1 MWIAI
6 SMYSKFPVPFVEWKK
21 ENLKF
26 VLCFFPLVGLF
37 IGIMELI
44 WWYLANYLGIGAF
57 LTGCIGAA
65 IPILITG
72 GIHIDGFMDTEDALN
87 SYGSR
92 EKKLEILKDAHLGA
106 FAVIRF
112 GVYLLLYAGL
122 YSELHK
128 KEGIYLVAIGYI
140 LSRAWSAIGFVTLK
154 TAKQTGM
161 LYEFAASA
169 EKKVVLVSN
178 GCLIGLL
185 GIVGVFV
192 SCIAAVIIWIGL
204 GVLFWDYKKRSYKEF
219 GGITGDLAG
228 HFLQRSELL
237 VLLISTISLLNY

>member
-1 MWIAI
+1 
-6 SMYSKFPVPFVEWKK
+6 
-21 ENLKF
+21 
-26 VLCFFPLVGLF
+26 
-37 IGIMELI
+37 
-44 WWYLANYLGIGAF
+44 
-57 LTGCIGAA
+57 
-65 IPILITG
+65 
-72 GIHIDGFMDTEDALN
+72 
-87 SYGSR
+87 
-92 EKKLEILKDAHLGA
+92 
-106 FAVIRF
+106 
-112 GVYLLLYAGL
+112 
-122 YSELHK
+122 
-128 KEGIYLVAIGYI
+128 
-140 LSRAWSAIGFVTLK
+140 
-154 TAKQTGM
+154 M

-169 EKKVVLVSN
+169 KKKVVLVSN